1 MHRVHYIDKT
11 PTQLINEGKTPDEVE
26 QYQHELLKE
35 GKSLWGYTTF
45 AHLYGKPYT
54 PIPTVVAPKPKT
66 TEPASQKRDLQELSR
81 LTGIPVQSV
90 MGVLSSISP
99 LLYIVANYTYVMEL
113 TDEETATR
121 MGITPSRVR
130 SHLSKVVP
138 AMQRVWE
145 KKNSSY
151 VKRMLIGWN
160 LPENYNLTPYI
171 ENLSKV
177 QREVFTSY
185 RVEGE
190 SLDTVATRMNM
201 SKVQVQSSA
210 ANAVTR
216 LKGMLR
222 QEGVIS

>member
-1 MHRVHYIDKT
+1 MRRVHYIDKT
-11 PTQLINEGKTPDEVE
+11 PTQLINEGKTPDEIE

-35 GKSLWGYTTF
+35 GKSLRGYTTF

-54 PIPTVVAPKPKT
+54 PIPTVVTPKPKT
-66 TEPASQKRDLQELSR
+66 AEPASQKRDLQELSR

-99 LLYIVANYTYVMEL
+99 LLYIVANYIYVMEL

-138 AMQRVWE
+138 AVQRVWE

-151 VKRMLIGWN
+151 VKRMLVGWN
-160 LPENYNLTPYI
+160 LPEDYNLTPYI
-171 ENLSKV
+171 GNLSKV
-177 QREVFTSY
+177 QREVFTAY

-190 SLDTVATRMNM
+190 ALDTVATRMNM